1 MELDGDGDL
10 TETDA
15 VEAGKCEL
23 ETDWGKVDGEK
34 YPETR

>member
-1 MELDGDGDL
+1 LDGDL
-10 TETDA
+10 TERDV

-23 ETDWGKVDGEK
+23 VTDWDEVDGEK